1 MGSDTKPNEEGQQ
14 DMQEE
19 GSGTKAGSSSVEH
32 SEQERSGLRIP
43 SQILQVLQDN
53 WIAWKE
59 ADKVERKNVWKKI
72 LWEIWLLESDVGLG
86 KEEQHARAGVSKCR
100 FIITWH
106 LLMTIEIHILDA
118 CPLLT
123 EGKSKGSSPQSQMD
137 ISICHPRNSKSKPE
151 DMDSEHISS
160 QSWIV
165 WYFPLLSARIDRLHK
180 VPIRGGDCWGQGD
193 CHQVEQW
200 WRARGCKG
208 LVSGAPKML
217 RTPYKPI

>member
-1 MGSDTKPNEEGQQ
+1 MQLNNISDTEYANTEYQETSYMGSDTKPNEEGQQ

-100 FIITWH
+100 FIIT
-106 LLMTIEIHILDA
+106 
-118 CPLLT
+118 
-123 EGKSKGSSPQSQMD
+123 
-137 ISICHPRNSKSKPE
+137 
-151 DMDSEHISS
+151 
-160 QSWIV
+160 
-165 WYFPLLSARIDRLHK
+165 
-180 VPIRGGDCWGQGD
+180 
-193 CHQVEQW
+193 
-200 WRARGCKG
+200 
-208 LVSGAPKML
+208 
-217 RTPYKPI
+217 